1 MIYNFLEDFC
11 NLKTTVYTYKE
22 YTDSQGVFQQKPL
35 SKPLRKDYN
44 MADILCSF
52 KLNWLFKGSKYGNNL
67 KEITLK
73 ARSYAH
79 GSTEYEDIKKRMP
92 GYTWCG
98 TVKTKDELNE
108 ETQEFYEKRCPRS
121 INNII
126 PNGLVCVEFDDVEVK
141 DIDDLIQKALRNF
154 PHLIFCGRTLSN
166 KLFCIHRA
174 NNELDVNNFKLY
186 YMELAVMYYNVLG
199 IKADNA
205 CSDITRMRFICDQLG
220 SRANMEYCDFGPSEN
235 VKVEYDKIFKTEKRQ
250 YVKRASEYVP
260 EVDENVYEYDE
271 SKGFYYGHTK
281 QHLHRIG
288 ELIVPVPS
296 IEQIINT
303 LLALGKSCDEIIEL
317 WETTLNYY
325 NYNNDSRDVT
335 DNIRLTE
342 KIAEDNR
349 EFRVG
354 ESTHTFLLMFFPEL
368 LGTKSLFLD
377 NNEFLCDRFYNTLL
391 KSIITHNKILIH
403 GDTGIGKTYFAN
415 KLGEEKDVIVVVPYI
430 AHMDNYPLYK
440 QIEVKND
447 MDVVK
452 RGVIIWDR
460 FVKLYHKNLISPD
473 SIIIIDES
481 HKLFLD
487 QTYRQAA
494 VYMNQI
500 LREIKN
506 HICYISATP
515 INEVDVDKVYRF
527 EKDRRNVTV
536 THCEIIPP
544 EEEIWSKRRLTLEA
558 ILHLVYGNLNY
569 YDHIF
574 IASDNFAQ
582 KIYDRLYGRYDC
594 QLIRANQKESPEF
607 LELMKDQLLKHK
619 IIIGTCISY
628 ESLNFNNKDEK
639 ILTISDMNEKTTA
652 HTITQI
658 AGRVRF
664 SYNKVYLIDVLEK
677 IAETDYKEKATY
689 LNKLEEIRKKYNLYS
704 RKHYVQNFADEI
716 EDVQTWYLE
725 NNNIEQIVENL
736 PLYIKWNESQ
746 ISAQNISDKSPL
758 NEQTKNYIIEY
769 LQNHNE
775 RFNNTD
781 ILLNDDDYYTCMF
794 FNNDNFIRI
803 GEDGQSGYIIRE
815 NIREQ
820 QYSYSK
826 MTSYVDYEKLN
837 KLIVDTHTLP
847 KGVNTEILKI
857 MDVIKLDENTFN
869 NYVND
874 LEDYLSELHDV
885 YYFALERTIK
895 EIKKNRKDYCKCFD
909 EQEFDMYNN
918 IFDAYYDKRLKIYL
932 KKVNTSKNAGKLGIK
947 KCVIT
952 EKFKNP
958 EKYGLTIG
966 QEFESTNEL
975 VEYTNKSRNTLAQWR
990 QKEWIK

>member
-11 NLKTTVYTYKE
+11 NLKTTVYIYKE

-52 KLNWLFKGSKYGNNL
+52 KLNWLFKDSKYGRNI

-79 GSTEYEDIKKRMP
+79 SSTEYEDIKKRMP

-121 INNII
+121 INNMI

-141 DIDDLIQKALRNF
+141 DIDDLIQNALRNF

-235 VKVEYDKIFKTEKRQ
+235 VQVEYDKIFKKEKCQ

-325 NYNNDSRDVT
+325 NYNNDSRDIT

-342 KIAEDNR
+342 KISEDDR

-368 LGTKSLFLD
+368 LDKKSLFLD
-377 NNEFLCDRFYNTLL
+377 KNEFLCDRFYNTLL
-391 KSIITHNKILIH
+391 KSIMAHNKILIH

-415 KLGEEKDVIVVVPYI
+415 KLGEDKDVIVVVPYI
-430 AHMDNYPLYK
+430 AHMDNYPLYN
-440 QIEVKND
+440 QIEVNND

-473 SIIIIDES
+473 SIIIVDES

-515 INEVDVDKVYRF
+515 INEIDVDKVYRF
-527 EKDRRNVTV
+527 EKDRRKVTV

-689 LNKLEEIRKKYNLYS
+689 LNKLEEIRKKYNLYT

-725 NNNIEQIVENL
+725 NNNIEQIIKNL

-746 ISAQNISDKSPL
+746 ISAKNISDKSPL
-758 NEQTKNYIIEY
+758 NEQTNNYIIEY

-775 RFNNTD
+775 KFNNTD

-803 GEDGQSGYIIRE
+803 NEDGQSGYIIRE

-826 MTSYVDYEKLN
+826 MTSYVDYDKLN

-857 MDVIKLDENTFN
+857 MDVIKLDESTFN

-874 LEDYLSELHDV
+874 LEDYLSELNDV

-895 EIKKNRKDYCKCFD
+895 EIKKNRKDYCKCFS

-918 IFDAYYDKRLKIYL
+918 IFDVYYDKRLKIYL
-932 KKVNTSKNAGKLGIK
+932 KKVDASKKGGKSGIK

-966 QEFESTNEL
+966 QKFESTAKL
-975 VEYTNKSRNTLAQWR
+975 VEYTNKSRMTIAQWR
-990 QKEWIK
+990 QKEWIR